1 VLRGSLK
8 WFGVV
13 LLAFLFNALLSFTE
27 MFIFN
32 ISQYDASYSYPAL
45 AFVPGAVLGAYAL
58 YRSARS
64 LAPMSRLPPVESKA
78 PSHPI

>member
-1 VLRGSLK
+1 LK

-13 LLAFLFNALLSFTE
+13 LLAFLFNAAISFTE

-32 ISQYDASYSYPAL
+32 ISQYDSSYSYPAL
-45 AFVPGAVLGAYAL
+45 AFVPGAILGAYAL

-64 LAPMSRLPPVESKA
+64 LAPMNHLPLTGPDAIPAA
-78 PSHPI
+78 PQATT